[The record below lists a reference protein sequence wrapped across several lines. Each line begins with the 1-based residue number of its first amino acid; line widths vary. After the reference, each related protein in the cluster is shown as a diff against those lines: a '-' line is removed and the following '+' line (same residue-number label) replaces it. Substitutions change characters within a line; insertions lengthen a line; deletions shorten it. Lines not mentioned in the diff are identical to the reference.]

1 MESGD
6 PALGCGGA
14 PSPGRGEPL
23 LGEELGS
30 LISELQSYGAHLEQP
45 EGRRGGAGPSDA
57 GLIWVEG
64 TRVTIP
70 FVAEYTS
77 RSPFTLREGRYGWE
91 LLRDGQRV
99 ASASV
104 LPRPRFYDL
113 ETADGIPYHKIA
125 LLHIES
131 LASTVVQTCRHWGT
145 DDQCT
150 FCGIEV
156 SLKNRAT
163 VAIKRPEQLAEV
175 AAAAQRLD
183 TVTDVTLT
191 TGTTG
196 SPDKGA
202 VYLGKC
208 AAAVKAATG
217 LPIQVQFEPP
227 ENLDVIDTLKA
238 QGVDS
243 VGIHVESFDPDVL
256 ARVAPPK
263 ARIGIAGYF
272 AAWHRAVEVFGRGQ
286 VSTYVILGMG
296 EDPALTVEGCK
307 RAVDAGVYPFVVPL
321 RPVDG
326 SLMADWLPPE
336 PAYAEAIYRQV
347 GPYIAQRGLSSGD
360 VAAGCARCQACSG
373 ISAFETTPGGEV
385 DPRSAPG
392 IGRSLPLVI
401 GQ

>member
-1 MESGD
+1 MGADGMASD
-6 PALGCGGA
+6 CAAGGA
-14 PSPGRGEPL
+14 AASPGGL
-23 LGEELGS
+23 AGTALGS
-30 LISELQSYGAHLEQP
+30 LIAELQSYGAQLEQA

-57 GLIWVEG
+57 GLVWIEG
-64 TRVTIP
+64 VRVTLP
-70 FVAEYTS
+70 FVAEYTT
-77 RSPFTLREGRYGWE
+77 RSPFSLRRGESGWE
-91 LLRDGQRV
+91 LLRDGERV

-125 LLHIES
+125 LLHIDS
-131 LASTVVQTCRHWGT
+131 LASTVIQTCRHWGT
-145 DDQCT
+145 PDQCT
-150 FCGIEV
+150 FCGIQV
-156 SLKNRAT
+156 SLESRST
-163 VAIKRPEQLAEV
+163 VAVKRPEQLAEV

-183 TVTDVTLT
+183 TVADVTLT

-196 SPDKGA
+196 AADKGA
-202 VYLGKC
+202 LYLGRC
-208 AAAVKAATG
+208 AEAVKQATG

-227 ENLDVIDTLKA
+227 EDLSVLEVIKA

-263 ARIGIAGYF
+263 ARTGIEGYF
-272 AAWHRAVEVFGRGQ
+272 EAWRRAVEVFGRGQ

-296 EDPALTVEGCK
+296 EDPAVTVEGCK
-307 RAVDAGVYPFVVPL
+307 RAVDEGVYPFVVPL

-336 PAYAEAIYRQV
+336 PSYAESIYRQV
-347 GPYIAQRGLSSGD
+347 GPYIAQRGLAAGD

-373 ISAFETTPGGEV
+373 IAAFETFEATPST
-385 DPRSAPG
+385 DKPAR
-392 IGRSLPLVI
+392 RSLPLVV
-401 GQ
+401 GR